1 MGGAMGGAMGGNNRN
16 QMDDIDLP
24 AIGERGDLGFREGGG
39 GGGHGGRQ
47 GEGQGEGHEG
57 GHVNRGGGGPR
68 EKVKGDFSRLAEIS
82 Y

>member
-16 QMDDIDLP
+16 QIDDIDLR
-24 AIGERGDLGFREGGG
+24 IGLPPVGGGG
-39 GGGHGGRQ
+39 GGGHGGGQ
-47 GEGQGEGHEG
+47 GEGRGEGHEG
-57 GHVNRGGGGPR
+57 GQVNRGGGGPR